1 MAFIP
6 GSEIAILRPSKK
18 RSPLRPGWLAKN
30 TAAIATDPE
39 MPYQIVAERVTH
51 ALSWLTQNV
60 QALANKNFAAGQV
73 APKRTP
79 NIRDWLRKNV
89 QGLVDKAYTGLKL
102 SQNGGQM
109 FAQDW
114 PSAQIVFKRRAGPRN

>member
-6 GSEIAILRPSKK
+6 GLVIAILRPSKK

-30 TAAIATDPE
+30 TAAIATDHE

-60 QALANKNFAAGQV
+60 QALANKNSAGGQV
-73 APKRTP
+73 PPKRTP
-79 NIRDWLRKNV
+79 NIRDCLRTNV
-89 QGLVDKAYTGLKL
+89 QDLVNKA
-102 SQNGGQM
+102 
-109 FAQDW
+109 
-114 PSAQIVFKRRAGPRN
+114 

>member
-60 QALANKNFAAGQV
+60 QALANKNFAAGRV
-73 APKRTP
+73 VPKRTP
-79 NIRDWLRKNV
+79 NIRDLLRKNV
-89 QGLVDKAYTGLKL
+89 QAVVNKA
-102 SQNGGQM
+102 
-109 FAQDW
+109 
-114 PSAQIVFKRRAGPRN
+114 